1 MLRPGT
7 AALSAQQPPRGQQ
20 AESEE
25 PVGIRQVH
33 RGKGKVPQTG
43 ESLGEGGGGLM
54 GARREHGP
62 ASANESIQRGPMPTL
77 KQKQ

>member
-1 MLRPGT
+1 M
-7 AALSAQQPPRGQQ
+7 
-20 AESEE
+20 
-25 PVGIRQVH
+25 GIRQVH
-33 RGKGKVPQTG
+33 RGKDKVPQTG